1 VVVTVSSR
9 LRQIALGGIVG
20 GRDTLCFQKG
30 PQAIGHREYR
40 VEVQTAFSI
49 AVVCRQAV
57 LL

>member
-30 PQAIGHREYR
+30 PQAIGHREHR
-40 VEVQTAFSI
+40 VEVQAALMRGDRS
-49 AVVCRQAV
+49 RS
-57 LL
+57 L